1 MIPLGLPG
9 AAVWIGGIAVL
20 TALVVVA
27 VRLHWPVLGA
37 LIDRVTAVFG
47 GLVGLGWLTSPLNPL
62 IGEPMLP
69 WRYRTTTL
77 VDGPMDTVVFRSP
90 ELILPVG
97 NSFSSFLL
105 YTAVALG
112 LVLGGALMRYRRETM
127 EQVWEQARSQAVLQ
141 TALSRDGWTR
151 SGRLQGLLGI
161 FLGLLILGAG
171 IHFLAGGGPDRF
183 TVTDF
188 SSSSQLNE
196 DKKYEIRVS
205 GATDLQPLGTTNRS
219 PTQDITQFLLQD
231 AGTGPATD
239 LTVEELTARQ
249 RALTRPDTVVPY
261 NGTYYN
267 LTLHRFNGSRIHL
280 AWDAT
285 LLDNRT
291 TPGDPATIRLAVTNT
306 GDRTLSISSGVM
318 WPFDV
323 YRPVRSDGHSF
334 LLWSP
339 SYAERIRGWSGSAHE
354 EVIIPAV
361 GITRSLGPGNTTAI
375 NYTVSPHVDG
385 VQHGRYTVNGSFSVA
400 AFEDAVPD
408 DAGALIAEK
417 YPGRTFRYRFSFRIS
432 PDDHQSVSR

>member
-1 MIPLGLPG
+1 MP
-9 AAVWIGGIAVL
+9 AAAIWIVGIVAL
-20 TALVVVA
+20 TALIVVA
-27 VRLHWPVLGA
+27 VRLRRPSLGQA
-37 LIDRVTAVFG
+37 IDRVTAVFG
-47 GLVGLGWLTSPLNPL
+47 GLVGLGWLTSQLNPL
-62 IGEPMLP
+62 IETPMLL

-90 ELILPVG
+90 ELILPIG
-97 NSFSSFLL
+97 NSFSTFLL
-105 YTAVALG
+105 YTAIALG
-112 LVLGGALMRYRRETM
+112 LVLGAALMRYRRETV
-127 EQVWEQARSQAVLQ
+127 ERVWEQIRSQAVLQ
-141 TALSRDGWTR
+141 TVLSRERWTR
-151 SGRLQGLLGI
+151 TGRLKGFLVLLS
-161 FLGLLILGAG
+161 GLLILGASL
-171 IHFLAGGGPDRF
+171 HLMAGGGPDRF

-188 SSSSQLNE
+188 SSSSQLNH
-196 DKKYEIRVS
+196 DTQYEIRIS

-231 AGTGPATD
+231 AGTGPTPD
-239 LTVEELTARQ
+239 LKVEELTARQ
-249 RALTRPDTVVPY
+249 RALTRPETVVPY

-339 SYAERIRGWSGSAHE
+339 SYAERIRGWSGSTHE
-354 EVIIPAV
+354 EAIIPAV
-361 GITRSLGPGNTTAI
+361 GITRSLGPGNSTAI
-375 NYTVSPHVDG
+375 NYTLAPQVDG

-408 DAGALIAEK
+408 DAGALQAEK
-417 YPGRTFRYRFSFRIS
+417 YPGRTFRYRFSFRLS
-432 PDDHQSVSR
+432 